1 MRVFGVLACIG
12 IMACSQSTIDLREN
26 SVVSLSLCA
35 DSYLHAIPEIE
46 PRLAALSWQS
56 RSALS
61 VTPQHLRL
69 LPQADTDPERGLLWK
84 HATRISS
91 ANGPGDIDLKWGEN
105 FETVWA
111 NFDILSTKLKTP
123 NPSKSLKAR
132 LNALPEP
139 SARPRIL
146 YLNRSGITAG
156 PGTFVDAVIQAAGAE
171 NIIQTPGWQSPDTE
185 VLMQFNP
192 DIIVTS
198 FMNSNYAGV
207 NDRAIRHAAL
217 TAKINTVTRIDIP
230 GKFWTCAGPGLVDA
244 AEILSKSIS
253 DL

>member
-105 FETVWA
+105 FET
-111 NFDILSTKLKTP
+111 F
-123 NPSKSLKAR
+123 
-132 LNALPEP
+132 
-139 SARPRIL
+139 
-146 YLNRSGITAG
+146 
-156 PGTFVDAVIQAAGAE
+156 
-171 NIIQTPGWQSPDTE
+171 
-185 VLMQFNP
+185 
-192 DIIVTS
+192 
-198 FMNSNYAGV
+198 
-207 NDRAIRHAAL
+207 
-217 TAKINTVTRIDIP
+217 
-230 GKFWTCAGPGLVDA
+230 
-244 AEILSKSIS
+244 SI
-253 DL
+253 